1 MHFGKRF
8 FVGVGGYLTDHIEG
22 ENEIERFGPVRN
34 VAHRSLRDSGKTASA
49 YALHGFR
56 SDVESEDGVPGI
68 LVRPSSNETHGCH
81 LVARWNLFQEEY
93 TLPISMTFFSGGNGT
108 TR

>member
-68 LVRPSSNETHGCH
+68 FVMTQVIAGPAAGVENTQ
-81 LVARWNLFQEEY
+81 VAPLQLCAHNRICN
-93 TLPISMTFFSGGNGT
+93 P
-108 TR
+108 